1 MGQQNFMNTKTDGGE
16 WQSHRAI
23 SSLSVD
29 LVMNSLN
36 KKVSV
41 LCKDS
46 VRTAQWTHYVL
57 VLKTIRLMMY
67 KAKDAVCS
75 EIHTEHINTLW
86 EEGRIFLVLNLVI
99 RKVNTR
105 L

>member
-16 WQSHRAI
+16 WQSHRTI
-23 SSLSVD
+23 RSLSVD
-29 LVMNSLN
+29 LVMNFLN
-36 KKVSV
+36 NKVSV

-46 VRTAQWTHYVL
+46 VRTVQWTHYVSG
-57 VLKTIRLMMY
+57 LKTIQLMMY
-67 KAKDAVCS
+67 TAKVAVCS

-99 RKVNTR
+99 RKANAR